1 MSYKMKE
8 SHQKLLWAILVF
20 LIALLSGCNGNDDS
34 KNNLP
39 PAAYF
44 TASKAEGA
52 VPLAVKFDASGS
64 TDQDGTISVYSWSF
78 GDGGMRTGIEVEHTF
93 TSTGDFTVLLT
104 VIDDDGAQGQYS
116 KVIKTY
122 PSDKITLLNK
132 VKFWAYQLQEIQYP
146 TAEEVLI
153 DSKYDML
160 VLEPIRTDWSDDGTR
175 RYDTKNL
182 VTRLK
187 ASKAHNGTDRKLVI
201 GYVDIAEAEDWRWYW
216 IEKGWPVWKQGRPR
230 PPGLPEW
237 ILSQDPDGWAGDFPV
252 AYWNSQWQDI
262 MIYGANTGTHPDRD
276 YFSAVDELI
285 IDGFDGI
292 YMDWVEAYEDEAVI
306 AEAQKDGLDPA
317 EEMVKF
323 ISRIRQYARERNPDF
338 LIIQQNG
345 SSLLSGQPQLLQ
357 VIDAIAQE
365 GIWYENLSDM
375 DWDDPEGYDQPTDP
389 GQTAELL
396 INLKAF
402 KNAGIPVFCCEYALV
417 RASTAYEKASV
428 NGLIGYCSRSSL
440 SKLTTTPPPGY

>member
-1 MSYKMKE
+1 MKE
-8 SHQKLLWAILVF
+8 SHQKLLWAIQVF
-20 LIALLSGCNGNDDS
+20 LIALLSGCNNNNDS
-34 KNNLP
+34 KTNLP

-52 VPLAVKFDASGS
+52 VPLVVKFDASGS

-78 GDGGMRTGIEVEHTF
+78 GDGETGNGIEIEHTF
-93 TSTGDFTVLLT
+93 TSTGDFTVSLT
-104 VIDDDGAQGQYS
+104 VIDDDGADGKYS
-116 KVIKTY
+116 TVIKTY
-122 PSDKITLLNK
+122 PPENESLLK
-132 VKFWAYQLQEIQYP
+132 KAKFWAYQLQEIEYP
-146 TAEEVLI
+146 AAEEALI
-153 DSKYDML
+153 NSKYDML
-160 VLEPIRTDWSDDGTR
+160 VLEPIRTDWSDEGTR
-175 RYDTKNL
+175 KYDTKNL

-187 ASKAHNGTDRKLVI
+187 ASNAHNGTDRKLVI

-216 IEKGWPVWKQGRPR
+216 IEKGWPVWEQGRPR
-230 PPGLPEW
+230 PLGLPEW

-262 MIYGANTGTHPDRD
+262 IIYGANTGAHPDRD

-285 IDGFDGI
+285 RDGFDGI

-306 AEAQKDGLDPA
+306 AEAQKDGLDPV

-323 ISRIRQYARERNPDF
+323 ISRIRQYARERDPDF

-345 SSLLSGQPQLLQ
+345 SSLLSVQSQLLQ

-375 DWDDPEGYDQPTDP
+375 DWNDPDGYDQPTDP

-396 INLKAF
+396 VNLKAF

-417 RASTAYEKASV
+417 RASEAYEKASV

-440 SKLTTTPPPGY
+440 SRLTTTPPPGY